1 MCLRKTC
8 NDWLQCIPMRIELP
22 ATTWAD
28 AAHRADD
35 DAHTLTMAP
44 LPATHWLVESWTGDP
59 AATLRTEVSS
69 QPAVTLTLTL

>member
-1 MCLRKTC
+1 
-8 NDWLQCIPMRIELP
+8 MRIELP

-44 LPATHWLVESWTGDP
+44 LPAHWPGEAWTSDP
-59 AATLRTEVSS
+59 AATLHTQVSAA
-69 QPAVTLTLTL
+69 PAVTLTLTL